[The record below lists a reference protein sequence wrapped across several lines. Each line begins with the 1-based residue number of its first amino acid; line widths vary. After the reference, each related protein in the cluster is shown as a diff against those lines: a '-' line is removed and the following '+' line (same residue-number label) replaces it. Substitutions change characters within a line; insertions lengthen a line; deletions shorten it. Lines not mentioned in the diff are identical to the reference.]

1 MKFTLMRF
9 IDQNSVLVRS
19 LKILP
24 KSDRPKIFAAISL
37 QICIGFLD
45 LLGVAGIGV
54 LGALAVTGIQSQ
66 VPGNRVNTVLELFG
80 ISNFNFQSQAAII
93 ATISGAILILRTVLS
108 VVITRKI
115 LYFQVV
121 VGR

>member
-1 MKFTLMRF
+1 MRF

-24 KSDRPKIFAAISL
+24 KSDRPKIFAAIAL

-54 LGALAVTGIQSQ
+54 LGALAVTGVQSQ
-66 VPGNRVNTVLELFG
+66 VPGNRVNTVLELLG
-80 ISNFNFQSQAAII
+80 ISNFSFQSQAAII
-93 ATISGAILILRTVLS
+93 ATISGAVLILRTVLS
-108 VVITRKI
+108 PEK
-115 LYFQVV
+115 YFIF
-121 VGR
+121 

>member
-1 MKFTLMRF
+1 MRF